1 MRLRIFSIL
10 LVTITSVF
18 GDDILSQEQRQGLKY
33 SLQKINEDSAKLEKD
48 WINPINYTYT
58 YSKDNTNYNTTLKKS
73 IINISQPIFKSGGIY
88 SSIKYANSLKNSN
101 SFLLNIEE
109 RDLILKAYE
118 LLFNI
123 HKTGLLIQ
131 KQRLNIANAIIDV
144 KNKKESVLNGILD
157 ISFLNNAILARNRQ
171 KENLALLQF
180 QKEDLINNFNNITD
194 LDYQKYKL
202 PQLKLLDKTKY
213 LNQSLYIKQSK
224 AQTKIKQNLKDMTQS
239 KYLPSVNVNYS
250 YANNHTTDKSTINY
264 GFNIVVPFNFG
275 SFNDIS
281 SRKLDYLKS
290 KNQEKIIKRKELNFF
305 KSQLA
310 KIKMIDKKIS
320 LTKDN
325 INSYQSLLTQMNELQ
340 KAGLKTKDDVKILQN
355 SKNAETLDIKILN
368 LDKQIELLKLIGI
381 KFGGATRI

>member
-1 MRLRIFSIL
+1 MRLKIFSIL

-381 KFGGATRI
+381 KIQ